1 MLTGDNSILKRAVDA
16 KERTEYAEAKE
27 KLLIEVIGSYDNYGN
42 IDLEKLKDKIKNT
55 LHGEIID
62 GDSIPILVEVD
73 GYTFEVSDNGEINY
87 IEGFDK
93 NAPIPEGAVAKMNY
107 KYYSKLQDAIDMVAT
122 NNQKETILLLKDI
135 SENVNI
141 EENKNIVLNMDSH
154 KITNLNDTP
163 IITLSGLLKVNNGT
177 IMGTYNAE
185 VASILIKPKAK
196 IDFSNTNVS
205 RNSNGTIKKETIEL
219 HGALKIDSGKIENT
233 NSCAIWSYTD
243 SDVNIEIGGTAEI
256 YSSATGYVT
265 FYNNTT
271 ANTKITG
278 GKITSKQSN
287 AIRQEGILKISGT
300 AEINGNK
307 PTIYTY
313 AGSKTTITG
322 GKITST
328 KSQAICNNGELNISG
343 TAEVN
348 GTASGYS
355 TISNRVGSKTTI
367 TGGKITST
375 KSQAICNNGE
385 LNISG
390 TAEVN
395 GTASGYST
403 ISNQV
408 GSKTTVTGGK
418 ISSER
423 YYAINSESNS
433 ETKISGG
440 NITSNGNITISNSG
454 NLEVNRTAVI
464 SRMAANPT
472 DTSTNG
478 TIVNYSSAN
487 ILGGQVLSDQGVAL
501 FGVGTTVIGSSA
513 YIASGSTEKKFST
526 VICYKSTTL
535 NGGKIENTAGGY
547 AITGSSLFTNNGGT
561 VIGLID

>member
-355 TISNRVGSKTTI
+355 TISN
-367 TGGKITST
+367 
-375 KSQAICNNGE
+375 
-385 LNISG
+385 
-390 TAEVN
+390 
-395 GTASGYST
+395 
-403 ISNQV
+403 QV